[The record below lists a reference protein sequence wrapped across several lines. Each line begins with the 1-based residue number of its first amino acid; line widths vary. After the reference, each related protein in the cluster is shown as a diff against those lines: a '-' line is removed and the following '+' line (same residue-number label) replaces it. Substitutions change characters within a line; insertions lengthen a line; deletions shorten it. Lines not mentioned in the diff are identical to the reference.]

1 MSKILQLV
9 SKTFKGNEFTHEF
22 TAKAKKAKIILEEMT
37 NTNSAHLYLKCRKT
51 DVPIGSLIGFAGS
64 GPISEHNLIVGEKYK
79 ITFATEGRQIR
90 QGDNTYTDLPSSVD
104 VSVVWEDE

>member
-22 TAKAKKAKIILEEMT
+22 TAKTKKAKIILEEMK
-37 NTNSAHLYLKCRKT
+37 NTNSAFLSLKCRKA
-51 DVPIGSLIGFAGS
+51 DVSIGSLTAFTGL
-64 GPISEHNLIVGEKYK
+64 GPISEHDFISGEKYK
-79 ITFATEGRQIR
+79 ITFGSERRQIK
-90 QGDNTYTDLPSSVD
+90 QEDGTYADLPSSVE